1 MGLNFHFPRWDT
13 EKDISAQGKTALVL
27 SAGGMFAAYQAGAWK
42 ALASRLR
49 ADIVVG
55 ASAGA
60 INAWV
65 IAAGVSPDELISL
78 WLDPTCRS
86 LVAYRPF
93 QPPWRGIVDC
103 RPIDAFLRELCERYR
118 PRIEIG
124 IVATQIPRLRMRLF
138 QNDEIDWRSMAA
150 SAAIPFV
157 FRPVR
162 IGGKLYADGGLLE
175 ALPIWAAAR
184 MGATR
189 IVAINVLAYP
199 PSRLAGWA
207 VRAFR
212 ALAPRPPASP
222 SGLQLSVIQPGGPLG
237 RMRDALFWRRDA
249 VERWILLGERQAAQ
263 HFYLSPRDGGV
274 YASPPND
281 GIQ

>member
-1 MGLNFHFPRWDT
+1 M
-13 EKDISAQGKTALVL
+13 L

-42 ALASRLR
+42 ALASRFR
-49 ADIVVG
+49 PDIVVG

-65 IAAGVSPDELISL
+65 IAARASPDDLIAL
-78 WLDPTCRS
+78 WLDSRCRS
-86 LVAYRPF
+86 LVSFRPF
-93 QPPWRGIVDC
+93 QPPWRGILDC
-103 RPIDAFLRELCERYR
+103 RPVDALLRELCERYR

-138 QNDEIDWRSMAA
+138 QGDEIDWRCVAA
-150 SAAIPFV
+150 SAAIPAV

-162 IGGKLYADGGLLE
+162 IGGKLYVDGGLLE
-175 ALPIWAAAR
+175 ALPVWAAAR

-199 PSRLAGWA
+199 PARLAGWA

-212 ALAPRPPASP
+212 ALAPRPPVSP
-222 SGLQLSVIQPGGPLG
+222 SGLHLSVIQPGRPLG
-237 RMRDALFWRRDA
+237 ALRDSLFWRREA
-249 VERWILLGERQAAQ
+249 VERWIFLGERQAAQ
-263 HFYLSPRDGGV
+263 HFQLSPWDGGV
-274 YASPPND
+274 YASPPPD
-281 GIQ
+281 GLQ